1 MKKKIIYILLLL
13 VSITG
18 FSIAQEN
25 KFSAN
30 TFINNNGDTLKYRFL
45 FPDYSKDIKYPL
57 VIFLHGSGERGSDN
71 SAQLKWGVMNFASD
85 QNMALHPCFVIAP
98 QCPMND
104 SWEGG
109 DYDQKT
115 FQFAYRENPTKSMQL
130 LKQLIDEII
139 KKFQVDQSRIYIT
152 GLSMGGIGTFDAM
165 IRYPDLFAAAL
176 PVCGG
181 GDIEKIKSAYKLPVW
196 IIHGAKDA
204 ALDQRLSLNMYTS
217 LLETGGH
224 PGLSIYPEV
233 GHFVW
238 LQAYSDPLIMQWL
251 FNQHK

>member
-1 MKKKIIYILLLL
+1 MKQKIIYIFLFILSFS
-13 VSITG
+13 VI
-18 FSIAQEN
+18 SIAQEN
-25 KFSAN
+25 KFSSN

-71 SAQLKWGVMNFASD
+71 TAQLKWGVMNFATD
-85 QNMALHPCFVIAP
+85 QNMTLHPSFVIAP
-98 QCPMND
+98 QCPLND
-104 SWEGG
+104 SWGG
-109 DYDQKT
+109 RDYDQKT
-115 FQFAYRENPTKSMQL
+115 FQFRYRENPTKSMQL

-139 KKFQVDQSRIYIT
+139 NKFPVDINRIYIT
-152 GLSMGGIGTFDAM
+152 GLSMGGIGTFDAI
-165 IRYPDLFAAAL
+165 IRYPDFFAAAL

-181 GDIEKIKSAYKLPVW
+181 GDIEKIKSAFKLPIW

-204 ALDQRLSLNMYTS
+204 SLDPRLSLNMYNS
-217 LLETGGH
+217 LADAGGN

-238 LQAYSDPLIMQWL
+238 LHAYSDPLILQWL